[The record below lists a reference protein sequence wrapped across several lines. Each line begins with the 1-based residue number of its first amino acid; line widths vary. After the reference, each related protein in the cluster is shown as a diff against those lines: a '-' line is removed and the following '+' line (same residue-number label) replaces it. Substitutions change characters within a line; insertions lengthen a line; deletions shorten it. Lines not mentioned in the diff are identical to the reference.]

1 MEATKVPLLRKSSR
15 ATAALTEDESISI
28 EELNNQDPAFVSR
41 DTGANEATKF
51 VYEQG
56 HEWHPIFP
64 CPALQVH
71 QRDGSKSPLS
81 YDGQRA
87 AVTQIRSARL
97 EKCGPLD
104 RQADHFAEVAEL
116 FQQSSKGK
124 QLPSGFDI
132 RGKHTLDEVMKVAD
146 AAEARVNAEGSKN
159 IFRRTGRKIQ
169 SNALAMTHIMELM
182 PGGDYTSVLCG
193 GLKIAF
199 DVAHQLKERR
209 DTILELFRR
218 LPSAIE
224 MAGERLQEHPD
235 DERLFDMVTRLYIV
249 VLESIETMIKWLVDK
264 STWRKIGSLLKQ
276 PLSAKSIDTGLVDVE
291 QQMEVVLNRAQTL
304 HNKMFGQVHTS
315 VREIET
321 KAERMEVTAQNT
333 ERIVN
338 SLQQNL
344 STTPLQVQAI
354 GGMIAVLT
362 GKLLQSE
369 WLRKRDAWDMARQRE
384 HDVRRIT
391 REMRDIKRGL
401 EISTSDAES
410 TTRTRPSRLD
420 QVHTSR
426 SALSQAF
433 LENMLGVDLEV
444 IVYDKRMVTIE
455 GAKDK
460 PSSQARAHWLL
471 SNPRFEHWLTAEEPQ
486 GLLVDGRGDGS
497 KKISPMSYLCAL
509 LSLSLQHTE
518 PVVSFTFFCG
528 LHVAEMDPIRGP
540 SGLVRSLVRQ
550 LLDVQH
556 FHLEFIDLDFEE
568 QLRQYDIGSLLDL
581 FYSLFEQ
588 LPGDL
593 VLFCVIDGVSFYESA
608 GQIDDLEN
616 VISFLA
622 DLTKRRDTGPVFKL
636 LLTTPRLHRSAIP
649 YFSQHDRI
657 AVPDNADHGR
667 FLTAPQAITHA
678 AMIEDTRG
686 KSIQEVVEGTGE
698 SDEEG
703 DYDLGNFSA
712 SED

>member
-1 MEATKVPLLRKSSR
+1 
-15 ATAALTEDESISI
+15 
-28 EELNNQDPAFVSR
+28 
-41 DTGANEATKF
+41 
-51 VYEQG
+51 
-56 HEWHPIFP
+56 
-64 CPALQVH
+64 
-71 QRDGSKSPLS
+71 
-81 YDGQRA
+81 
-87 AVTQIRSARL
+87 
-97 EKCGPLD
+97 
-104 RQADHFAEVAEL
+104 
-116 FQQSSKGK
+116 
-124 QLPSGFDI
+124 
-132 RGKHTLDEVMKVAD
+132 
-146 AAEARVNAEGSKN
+146 
-159 IFRRTGRKIQ
+159 
-169 SNALAMTHIMELM
+169 
-182 PGGDYTSVLCG
+182 
-193 GLKIAF
+193 
-199 DVAHQLKERR
+199 
-209 DTILELFRR
+209 
-218 LPSAIE
+218 
-224 MAGERLQEHPD
+224 
-235 DERLFDMVTRLYIV
+235 
-249 VLESIETMIKWLVDK
+249 
-264 STWRKIGSLLKQ
+264 
-276 PLSAKSIDTGLVDVE
+276 
-291 QQMEVVLNRAQTL
+291 MEVVLNRAQTL

-315 VREIET
+315 VRKIET
-321 KAERMEVTAQNT
+321 KADQMEVTAQNT

-362 GKLLQSE
+362 EKLLKSECKYQSLLLE
-369 WLRKRDAWDMARQRE
+369 LFLQSLGLRKRDAWDMARQRE

-401 EISTSDAES
+401 QISTSDAES
-410 TTRTRPSRLD
+410 TTRARPSRLD
-420 QVHTSR
+420 QLHTSR
-426 SALSQAF
+426 SAPSQAF
-433 LENMLGVDLEV
+433 LETMLRVDLEV
-444 IVYDKRMVTIE
+444 IVHDKRMVTIE

-471 SNPRFEHWLTAEEPQ
+471 SNPQFEHWLTAEEPQ

-518 PVVSFTFFCG
+518 PVVSFTFFCR

-540 SGLVRSLVRQ
+540 TGLVRSLVRQ

-568 QLRQYDIGSLLDL
+568 QLRQYDLSSLLDL
-581 FYSLFEQ
+581 FHSLFEQ
-588 LPGDL
+588 MPEDL

-608 GQIDDLEN
+608 GQIDDLAT
-616 VISFLA
+616 VISFLV

-636 LLTTPRLHRSAIP
+636 LLTTPRIHRCAIS

-667 FLTAPQAITHA
+667 FLTAPQVVSHA
-678 AMIEDTRG
+678 AMIENTRG
-686 KSIQEVVEGTGE
+686 KSIEKVVEGTEE